1 MATQRNEKAI
11 EHWKTH
17 HWPQQKKAEQEKRT
31 FMFVDEAGF
40 YLLPMMVRTSAP
52 RGQTP
57 VLRVEITRD
66 HLAVIGGI
74 TPTGIP
80 LGIKDAM
87 CTKDVTT
94 TCGSRMLEHFKPP
107 FNVTVMEKLHAAGAV
122 MLGKTNMDE
131 FAMGS
136 STEYSAFFPQPG
148 TTC

>member
-1 MATQRNEKAI
+1 
-11 EHWKTH
+11 
-17 HWPQQKKAEQEKRT
+17 
-31 FMFVDEAGF
+31 
-40 YLLPMMVRTSAP
+40 
-52 RGQTP
+52 
-57 VLRVEITRD
+57 VEITCH

-94 TCGSRMLEHFKPP
+94 CGSRMLEHFKPP
-107 FNVTVMEKLHAAGAV
+107 FKVMVMEKLHAADAV

-131 FAMGS
+131 FAIGP